1 MWRRE
6 NWRRLW
12 RRCKRRWSTR
22 RCRMRRTCGW
32 RRFTGGWAKR
42 KRRGKSRSFTT
53 KLRRRRKR
61 RWSGSGGNWGSLWLR
76 GSLSLQVAN
85 LVGVEL
91 APPSSLLRSSLR
103 PQRLCV
109 RFILFFSPS
118 QPSRGLGARG
128 WGAHQVDE
136 HFVEFLGVE
145 IDIDFHSLQLPLGL
159 VAFQPCQGVAVRCAV
174 VGVHGH
180 VADVAL
186 GDDRRIDP
194 GGSGELVPHEIR
206 AGAAHIELR
215 NITGERRAGLRDFIH
230 HRLG

>member
-1 MWRRE
+1 MRRRE

-12 RRCKRRWSTR
+12 RRCKRLWSTR

-85 LVGVEL
+85 LVGVEVH
-91 APPSSLLRSSLR
+91 PLLPSSLR

-118 QPSRGLGARG
+118 QPPRGLGARG
-128 WGAHQVDE
+128 WGAHQVDN
-136 HFVEFLGVE
+136 HLVEFLEVE
-145 IDIDFHSLQLPLGL
+145 IDIDFHSFQLPLGL
-159 VAFQPCQGVAVRCAV
+159 VPSQPC
-174 VGVHGH
+174 HGF
-180 VADVAL
+180 AL
-186 GDDRRIDP
+186 T
-194 GGSGELVPHEIR
+194 SSL
-206 AGAAHIELR
+206 
-215 NITGERRAGLRDFIH
+215 AGL
-230 HRLG
+230 HRPVS